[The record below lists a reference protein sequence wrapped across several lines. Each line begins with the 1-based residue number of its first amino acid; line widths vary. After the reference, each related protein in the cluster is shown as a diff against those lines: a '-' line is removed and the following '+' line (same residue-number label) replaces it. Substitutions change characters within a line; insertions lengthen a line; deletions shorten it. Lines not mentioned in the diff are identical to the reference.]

1 MAEIDIQK
9 MIEDYNNIS
18 RHNYYSEAS
27 EIYGDGEK
35 ASEAAENEYYKR
47 VKNFNETYKTTPLIT
62 NYVDRSMADLR
73 KEPIPSVAI
82 TKTEGFDRAHLL
94 GIKQEGK
101 YLVLPN
107 FTTHYNSSID
117 EYAGFKELFESGYK
131 GDRTLQTELNE
142 PAKISIGENGSLN
155 MSEIEKGKLTLHEG
169 GFFGSG
175 EKSLTTS
182 SNEQASTPGGNN
194 DNTTHQEKTEVP
206 SGGSE
211 TTHSN
216 TYSGSSYDFNN
227 AKQNMRDEIFGVK
240 EDKEKGIEAK
250 KGIEAEHKYLTD
262 PKLRESRRSSMQ
274 NEDVVSIKRFN
285 RAREYYKQNMD
296 RIQAID
302 KHLNNARASFS
313 EQEQKELLSDKN
325 IKNINK
331 ALNEAKA
338 EYDSA
343 VLDAKRAGTKVPE
356 YNSENINKQVAQKVF
371 GNTDI
376 ESINAVQYADLKT
389 TGDNLKARFQRRNDI
404 IGRAIDPA
412 LERNENKIARGPR
425 AGSSGWKGKAAIFGG
440 VALGALALVGVASM
454 VMSGG
459 RQQNSNLYNPY
470 QAMY

>member
-18 RHNYYSEAS
+18 RHNYYDEAS
-27 EIYGDGEK
+27 KIYGDGEEASK
-35 ASEAAENEYYKR
+35 AAKNEYNKR
-47 VKNFNETYKTTPLIT
+47 VENFNETYKTTPLIT
-62 NYVDRSMADLR
+62 NANDRYAAYIQ

-82 TKTEGFDRAHLL
+82 TKTEGFDGAHLL

-107 FTTHYNSSID
+107 FTTHYSYAID
-117 EYAGFKELFESGYK
+117 EDAGFKELFESGYNEED
-131 GDRTLQTELNE
+131 GILQTELNE

-216 TYSGSSYDFNN
+216 TSSGSSYDFNN
-227 AKQNMRDEIFGVK
+227 AKQNMLDEVN
-240 EDKEKGIEAK
+240 GIEAQ
-250 KGIEAEHKYLTD
+250 HRSLTD
-262 PKLRESRRSSMQ
+262 PKKREFRRSSMQ
-274 NEDVVSIKRFN
+274 DEDVVNTKRFYK
-285 RAREYYKQNMD
+285 AREYYKQNRD

-302 KHLNNARASFS
+302 EHLNNARASFS
-313 EQEQKELLSDKN
+313 EQDQKELLSDKN

-412 LERNENKIARGPR
+412 LKRNENKIARGPR

>member
-18 RHNYYSEAS
+18 RHNYYGEAS
-27 EIYGDGEK
+27 KIYGDGEE
-35 ASEAAENEYYKR
+35 ASKAAENEYYKR
-47 VKNFNETYKTTPLIT
+47 VEKFNETYKTTPLIT
-62 NYVDRSMADLR
+62 NANDRYAADILN
-73 KEPIPSVAI
+73 EPIPSVAI
-82 TKTEGFDRAHLL
+82 KKTEGFDGAHLL

-107 FTTHYNSSID
+107 FTTHYSYAID
-117 EYAGFKELFESGYK
+117 EDAGFKELFESGYNK
-131 GDRTLQTELNE
+131 EDGTLQTELNE

-155 MSEIEKGKLTLHEG
+155 MSEMEKGKLTLHKA

-175 EKSLTTS
+175 EKSSTTS
-182 SNEQASTPGGNN
+182 SNEQASTPVVNN
-194 DNTTHQEKTEVP
+194 ENTTHQEKTEVP

-211 TTHSN
+211 NTHSN
-216 TYSGSSYDFNN
+216 TSSGSSYDFDN
-227 AKQNMRDEIFGVK
+227 AKQNMLDEVN
-240 EDKEKGIEAK
+240 
-250 KGIEAEHKYLTD
+250 GIEAEHRRLTD
-262 PKLRESRRSSMQ
+262 PKKREFRRRFMQ
-274 NEDVVSIKRFN
+274 NEGVVNAKRFYK
-285 RAREYYKQNMD
+285 AREYYKQNRD

-302 KHLNNARASFS
+302 EHLNNARAAFS
-313 EQEQKELLSDKN
+313 EQDQKELLSDKN

-343 VLDAKRAGTKVPE
+343 VLDAKRAGTKEPE
-356 YNSENINKQVAQKVF
+356 YDSKNINKQVAQKVF
-371 GNTDI
+371 GNTNT
-376 ESINAVQYADLKT
+376 ESINAVQYADLKNA
-389 TGDNLKARFQRRNDI
+389 GDNLKARFQRRNDI

-412 LERNENKIARGPR
+412 LKRNENKIARGPR
-425 AGSSGWKGKAAIFGG
+425 AGSSGWGKKAAIFGG

>member
-18 RHNYYSEAS
+18 RHNYYGEAS
-27 EIYGDGEK
+27 KIYGDGEE
-35 ASEAAENEYYKR
+35 ASKAAENEYKKR
-47 VKNFNETYKTTPLIT
+47 LKNFNETYKTTPLIT
-62 NYVDRSMADLR
+62 NASDRYFAYLQN
-73 KEPIPSVAI
+73 EPIPSVAI
-82 TKTEGFDRAHLL
+82 TKTEGFDGAHLL

-107 FTTHYNSSID
+107 FTTHYNYAID
-117 EYAGFKELFESGYK
+117 EDAGFKELFESGYNEED
-131 GDRTLQTELNE
+131 GMLQTELNE

-155 MSEIEKGKLTLHEG
+155 MSEIEKGKLTLHEA

-216 TYSGSSYDFNN
+216 TSSGSSYDFDN
-227 AKQNMRDEIFGVK
+227 AKQNMLDEVN
-240 EDKEKGIEAK
+240 
-250 KGIEAEHKYLTD
+250 GIEAEHRRLTD
-262 PKLRESRRSSMQ
+262 PKKREFRRSFMQ
-274 NEDVVSIKRFN
+274 NEDVVNTKRFYK
-285 RAREYYKQNMD
+285 AREYYKQNRD

-302 KHLNNARASFS
+302 EHLNNARASFS

-412 LERNENKIARGPR
+412 LKRNENKIARGPR

>member
-18 RHNYYSEAS
+18 RHNYYGEAS
-27 EIYGDGEK
+27 KIYGDGEE
-35 ASEAAENEYYKR
+35 ASKAAENEYKKR
-47 VKNFNETYKTTPLIT
+47 LKNFNETYKTTPLIT
-62 NYVDRSMADLR
+62 NASDRYFAYLQN
-73 KEPIPSVAI
+73 EPIPSVAI
-82 TKTEGFDRAHLL
+82 TKTEGFDRSHLL

-107 FTTHYNSSID
+107 FTTHYNYAID
-117 EYAGFKELFESGYK
+117 EDAGFKELFESGYNEED
-131 GDRTLQTELNE
+131 GMLQTELNE

-155 MSEIEKGKLTLHEG
+155 TSEIEKGKLTLHEA

-216 TYSGSSYDFNN
+216 TSSGSSYDFDN
-227 AKQNMRDEIFGVK
+227 AKQNMLDEVN
-240 EDKEKGIEAK
+240 
-250 KGIEAEHKYLTD
+250 GIEAEHRRLTD
-262 PKLRESRRSSMQ
+262 PKKREFRRSFMQ
-274 NEDVVSIKRFN
+274 NEDVVNTKRFYK
-285 RAREYYKQNMD
+285 AREYYKQNRD

-302 KHLNNARASFS
+302 EHLNNARASFS

-412 LERNENKIARGPR
+412 LKRNENKIARGPR

>member
-18 RHNYYSEAS
+18 RHNYYGEAS
-27 EIYGDGEK
+27 KIYGDGEE
-35 ASEAAENEYYKR
+35 ASKAAENEYNKR

-62 NYVDRSMADLR
+62 NANDRWYAAYSQN
-73 KEPIPSVAI
+73 KPIPSVAI
-82 TKTEGFDRAHLL
+82 TKTEGFDGDHLL

-101 YLVLPN
+101 YFVLPN
-107 FTTHYNSSID
+107 FTTHYSYAID
-117 EYAGFKELFESGYK
+117 EDAGFKELFESGYNEED
-131 GDRTLQTELNE
+131 GILQTELNE

-155 MSEIEKGKLTLHEG
+155 MSEIEKGKLTLHKE

-175 EKSLTTS
+175 EKSFTTS

-194 DNTTHQEKTEVP
+194 DNTT
-206 SGGSE
+206 S
-211 TTHSN
+211 
-216 TYSGSSYDFNN
+216 SGSSYDFDN
-227 AKQNMRDEIFGVK
+227 AKQNMLDEVN
-240 EDKEKGIEAK
+240 
-250 KGIEAEHKYLTD
+250 GIEAEHRRLTD
-262 PKLRESRRSSMQ
+262 PKKREFRRSFMQ
-274 NEDVVSIKRFN
+274 NEDVVNTKRFYK
-285 RAREYYKQNMD
+285 AREYYKQNRD

-302 KHLNNARASFS
+302 EHLNNARASFS

-412 LERNENKIARGPR
+412 LKRNENKIARGPR

>member
-1 MAEIDIQK
+1 MEIDIQK
-9 MIEDYNNIS
+9 MVEDYNSILKE
-18 RHNYYSEAS
+18 NYNDNSERFNKNV
-27 EIYGDGEK
+27 EDFKKRYGAIEEDYQFEESK
-35 ASEAAENEYYKR
+35 
-47 VKNFNETYKTTPLIT
+47 VKTKFL
-62 NYVDRSMADLR
+62 S
-73 KEPIPSVAI
+73 IPQGNKKI
-82 TKTEGFDRAHLL
+82 
-94 GIKQEGK
+94 
-101 YLVLPN
+101 VLPN
-107 FTTHYNSSID
+107 FLDTYFSSIP
-117 EYAGFKELFESGYK
+117 EFSEKNMMIETMFESGHK
-131 GDRTLQTELNE
+131 TGDDFKDIELNS
-142 PAKISIGENGSLN
+142 PAILENNENGEPVSL
-155 MSEIEKGKLTLHEG
+155 EKGKLTLHNV
-169 GFFGSG
+169 GSYYF
-175 EKSLTTS
+175 
-182 SNEQASTPGGNN
+182 QGGNATTYTPETPSAKPEPTPETPVN
-194 DNTTHQEKTEVP
+194 IESPSQSSHRNTP
-206 SGGSE
+206 
-211 TTHSN
+211 
-216 TYSGSSYDFNN
+216 SGSSYDFNN

-285 RAREYYKQNMD
+285 RAREYYKQNRD

-302 KHLNNARASFS
+302 EHLNNARAAFS
-313 EQEQKELLSDKN
+313 EQDQKELLSDKN

-389 TGDNLKARFQRRNDI
+389 TGDNLKARFKRRNDI